1 MIMEYYTAL
10 TIVLTIFTS
19 VSNANVSEME
29 VTDTL
34 LKNLREEHPR
44 LIALENDVSR
54 VKDLIQSNPDARS
67 LYNRLKR
74 EADNILEEDPVE
86 YKLRGPRLLSVSR
99 RCLQRVYTLATIYR
113 LDGHPRYLQRVKEEL
128 MAAAGF
134 VDWHPQHFLDTAEMT
149 HAFAIGYD
157 WLYSDLTDE
166 ERRIIREAIVEKG
179 LKPAKEAYEGE
190 KPWRW
195 WVSSRHNW
203 NQVCNGG
210 TVLGALAIA
219 DEEPELCEYIMEQ
232 ALKSLPRAM
241 AEYAPD
247 GGWPEGPGYWHYA
260 TRYTVY
266 LLAGLKTALGTDM
279 ELSSTPGFSLAG
291 MFRIH
296 FASPTGL
303 TFNFADAGSGVGS
316 AAEMFWMAQEFDKPL
331 YAWHQRQYL
340 RRTEALSLW
349 WFDPRMEEPEG
360 LALDSMFKGVNVAFF
375 RSAWKD
381 PDAIFVGFKGGDNKA
396 NHSHL
401 DLGTFVLDALGER
414 WAVDLGGDNYN
425 LPAYFGRERWTYYRL
440 KTEGHNTL
448 VLNDAN
454 QDPRAESPIIA
465 FKSTPERA
473 FAVADLSAAYAKEA
487 DRVQRGVAIVDRS
500 RVIVQDEIEAQ
511 EPVSVVWGFHTAAHI
526 DIQGR
531 MATLTQDDAHL
542 AIQIVEP
549 EEAAFKV
556 VSAQPPEPQ
565 NQNEG
570 ISNLTIQFPQKVK
583 TVRIVVEMTPYRGEF
598 TPSDAMQVEP
608 LEKWN

>member
-1 MIMEYYTAL
+1 MKYHAAL
-10 TIVLTIFTS
+10 TILLTVFIS

-44 LIALENDVSR
+44 LIALKNDVPR
-54 VKDLIQSNPDARS
+54 VKDLIQSNPDAGA

-74 EADNILEEDPVE
+74 EADNILEEEPVE
-86 YKLRGPRLLSVSR
+86 YKLSGPRLLSVSR
-99 RCLQRVYTLATIYR
+99 RCLQRVYTLATLYR
-113 LDGHPRYLQRVKEEL
+113 LDGHSKYLQRAKEEL

-166 ERRIIREAIVEKG
+166 ERRVIREAIVEKG

-195 WVSSRHNW
+195 WVSCRHNW

-232 ALKSLPRAM
+232 ALKSLPLAM

-260 TRYTVY
+260 TQYTVY

-279 ELSSTPGFSLAG
+279 GLSNSPGFPVTG

-303 TFNFADAGSGVGS
+303 TFNFADAGSRAGS

-349 WFDPRMEEPEG
+349 WFDPRMEVPEG
-360 LALDSMFKGVNVAFF
+360 LALDSMFRGVNVAFF
-375 RSAWKD
+375 RSAWED

-440 KTEGHNTL
+440 KTEGHNVL
-448 VLNDAN
+448 VLNGAN
-454 QDPRAESPIIA
+454 QDPKAESSITA

-487 DRVQRGVAIVDRS
+487 NRVLRGVAIVDRS
-500 RVIVQDEIEAQ
+500 RVIIQDEIEAQ
-511 EPVSVVWGFHTAAHI
+511 EPLSVVWGFHTAADI
-526 DIQGR
+526 DIQGHI
-531 MATLTQDDAHL
+531 ATLTQDDVHL
-542 AIQIVEP
+542 AVQIVEP
-549 EEAAFKV
+549 GEAIFKV

-570 ISNLTIQFPQKVK
+570 ISNLTIQLPQKVK
-583 TVRIVVEMTPYRGEF
+583 TARIVVEMTPYRGEF
-598 TPSDAMQVEP
+598 TPSVTMQVEP
-608 LEKWN
+608 LEKWD